1 MDSNFNDSLTQ
12 RLPSKFE
19 DISYDTNKLLK
30 KKIEQSII
38 TISPKNKQSISI
50 CDEKK
55 YQYEFSILETIID
68 NEDNHISKL
77 SKGNSKN
84 RYSDIRVY
92 EYNKVSLKTNEYINA
107 SFINIP
113 YEKYFIS
120 TQGPID
126 SSINDFWE
134 MIFEYDCKIII
145 MLCNEIEVERKRC
158 SNYWNSKNTNFKIEY
173 KEERKN
179 DLIIRNITFSKNKIS
194 KNVIQIQYNGWPD
207 HGIPNIEEA
216 YNSFLNI
223 IHFINE
229 NNNNCPVVVHCSAG
243 VGRTGT
249 FLSIYNLVYEIEKK
263 KNNQVIKFSI
273 FNVVRKLKEMR
284 MYLVQNWLQY
294 SFVYEFIE
302 MYLKSLFKK

>member
-1 MDSNFNDSLTQ
+1 MN
-12 RLPSKFE
+12 
-19 DISYDTNKLLK
+19 IK
-30 KKIEQSII
+30 KK
-38 TISPKNKQSISI
+38 
-50 CDEKK
+50 KK
-55 YQYEFSILETIID
+55 
-68 NEDNHISKL
+68 
-77 SKGNSKN
+77 
-84 RYSDIRVY
+84 
-92 EYNKVSLKTNEYINA
+92 
-107 SFINIP
+107 
-113 YEKYFIS
+113 
-120 TQGPID
+120 
-126 SSINDFWE
+126 
-134 MIFEYDCKIII
+134 
-145 MLCNEIEVERKRC
+145 
-158 SNYWNSKNTNFKIEY
+158 
-173 KEERKN
+173 
-179 DLIIRNITFSKNKIS
+179 DLIIRNITISKDKIS
-194 KNVIQIQYNGWPD
+194 KNVTQIQYNGWPD

>member
-1 MDSNFNDSLTQ
+1 MDSNLNDSLTQ

>member
-1 MDSNFNDSLTQ
+1 MDSNFNDSLTK
-12 RLPSKFE
+12 RLISKFE

-30 KKIEQSII
+30 KIIEQSII

-55 YQYEFSILETIID
+55 YQYEFSILEKIID

-113 YEKYFIS
+113 YEKCFIS

>member
-1 MDSNFNDSLTQ
+1 MDSNLNDSLTQ

-30 KKIEQSII
+30 KIIDQSII

-126 SSINDFWE
+126 SSINDFW
-134 MIFEYDCKIII
+134 
-145 MLCNEIEVERKRC
+145 
-158 SNYWNSKNTNFKIEY
+158 
-173 KEERKN
+173 
-179 DLIIRNITFSKNKIS
+179 
-194 KNVIQIQYNGWPD
+194 
-207 HGIPNIEEA
+207 
-216 YNSFLNI
+216 
-223 IHFINE
+223 
-229 NNNNCPVVVHCSAG
+229 
-243 VGRTGT
+243 
-249 FLSIYNLVYEIEKK
+249 
-263 KNNQVIKFSI
+263 
-273 FNVVRKLKEMR
+273 
-284 MYLVQNWLQY
+284 
-294 SFVYEFIE
+294 
-302 MYLKSLFKK
+302 